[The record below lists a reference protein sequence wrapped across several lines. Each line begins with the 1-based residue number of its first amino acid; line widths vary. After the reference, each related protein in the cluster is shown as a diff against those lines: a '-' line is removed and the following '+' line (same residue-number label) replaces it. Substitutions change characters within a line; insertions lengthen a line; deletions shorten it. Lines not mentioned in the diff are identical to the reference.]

1 MDLIERKKLL
11 RKSAAAVRAKA
22 YGNAPDAPA
31 MLARNVAEVAAKLTP
46 GWVSGYLAFGEEMD
60 VLPAFEKLID
70 AGWRCCLPVV
80 TGKAQPLEFRAW
92 SPGDPLE
99 DGVFGTRHPA
109 TGAAPVTPDL
119 LLVPMLA
126 FDRAGYRLG
135 WGGGFYDRTLA
146 GLRERGNPLAVGV
159 GDRGDGSERDSQRP
173 APLLQGSASSAR
185 ATPPSL
191 PPRRAPRR
199 APRRVRGR
207 WRGRW

>member
-22 YGNAPDAPA
+22 YGEAPDAPA

-146 GLRERGNPLAVGV
+146 GLRERGNPVAVGV
-159 GDRGDGSERDSQRP
+159 GYAAQEVDGVPRAGYDARLDWVVTEGDIIKI
-173 APLLQGSASSAR
+173 AS
-185 ATPPSL
+185 
-191 PPRRAPRR
+191 
-199 APRRVRGR
+199 
-207 WRGRW
+207 